1 MPPGSFRASGAGNWW
16 SMNELGNISESL
28 QLRAYGHALS
38 GFAGEWKE
46 TTLMVG
52 LDRLLREIDTYLEF
66 VAITRG
72 R

>member
-1 MPPGSFRASGAGNWW
+1 
-16 SMNELGNISESL
+16 MNEFEHISESL
-28 QLRAYGHALS
+28 HLRAHGHLLP

-46 TTLMVG
+46 TTLMAG
-52 LDRLLREIDTYLEF
+52 LDRLFREIDTYLEF

>member
-1 MPPGSFRASGAGNWW
+1 
-16 SMNELGNISESL
+16 MNELEHISESL
-28 QLRAYGHALS
+28 QLRAYGHPLP

-46 TTLMVG
+46 TTLMGG
-52 LDRLLREIDTYLEF
+52 LDRLLSEIDTYLEF

>member
-1 MPPGSFRASGAGNWW
+1 
-16 SMNELGNISESL
+16 MNELGNISESL

>member
-1 MPPGSFRASGAGNWW
+1 
-16 SMNELGNISESL
+16 MNEVGHIGESL
-28 QLRAYGHALS
+28 QLRAYGHPLP

-52 LDRLLREIDTYLEF
+52 LDRLFREIDTYLEF